1 MDIKRIL
8 ILAFTVVVLLSF
20 LAGGKPAPAA
30 AQHPIVNLELLG
42 AGFGG
47 SSYLNAFSTADILK
61 KHHPW
66 LRGSPRETFGSVDA
80 LRTVGNDPA
89 LRKKALWVGADS
101 TMWVGKKGV
110 TPFKK
115 KYHGLKFVAWLKKH
129 GEGYVT
135 LNPNIKTKEDLIGK
149 RVAQGPR
156 GGGHGLMADM
166 VLRDCYGLYDKAKPK
181 YMNYTAEK
189 DALAD
194 GLVDAAYFWVDHIE
208 GKYIP
213 SRAVQEL
220 MLTRKVYFIPVTQED
235 IDRGR
240 KASGLPYSVFVIPA
254 GALGETQPKDLP
266 MFFTA
271 NNNWCCYEDVPN
283 EYVYEFV
290 KAIAENDKLFRNYF
304 YEGALINKETL
315 GQLPINDESDVH
327 PGALKYFKEQGMKV
341 GVK

>member
-1 MDIKRIL
+1 MDMKRIF
-8 ILAFTVVVLLSF
+8 ILAVTVVVILSLLV
-20 LAGGKPAPAA
+20 GGKPTPAA
-30 AQHPIVNLELLG
+30 AKHPIVNLELLG
-42 AGFGG
+42 SSFGG
-47 SSYLNAFSTADILK
+47 SSYLNAFSMADILK

-89 LRKKALWVGADS
+89 LRKKALWCGADS
-101 TMWVGKKGV
+101 TMWIATIGV

-115 KYHGLKFVAWLKKH
+115 KYTGLKYVAFLKSH

-156 GGGHGLMADM
+156 GGGLGLMADM
-166 VLRDCYGLYDKAKPK
+166 VLRDCYGLYDKVEAK
-181 YMNYTAEK
+181 YMDYTAAK
-189 DALAD
+189 NALAD
-194 GLVDAAYFWVDHIE
+194 GLVDAAYQWVDYVE

-213 SRAVQEL
+213 NRAITEL
-220 MLTRKVYFIPVTQED
+220 MLTRKVYFVPVTQKD

-240 KASGLPYSVFVIPA
+240 KASGLPYAVWLVPA
-254 GALGETQPKDLP
+254 KALGATQPKDLP

-271 NNNWCCYEDVPN
+271 NNNWCCYEDVPS
-283 EYVYEFV
+283 EYIYEFV
-290 KAIAENDKLFRNYF
+290 KAIADNDKLFKNYF
-304 YEGALINKETL
+304 YEGALIQKKTI
-315 GQLPINDESDVH
+315 GQVPINNENDVH
-327 PGALKYFKEQGMKV
+327 PGALKYFKEHGIKV